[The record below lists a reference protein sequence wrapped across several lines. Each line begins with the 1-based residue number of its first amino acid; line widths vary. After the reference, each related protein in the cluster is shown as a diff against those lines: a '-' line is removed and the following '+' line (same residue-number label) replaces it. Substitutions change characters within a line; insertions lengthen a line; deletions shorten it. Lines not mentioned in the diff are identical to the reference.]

1 MKINKTSY
9 EVWTYRDT
17 NAVNMC
23 VLTRNPTRQSVC
35 SFSSFINLQ
44 EFDYYSWFFPIKY
57 DTEQLLYL
65 GIEWIDTGNK
75 GSSEYTKGMLVKVQY
90 IFMINARTRGLIHNA
105 HLRKILSFCKILNF
119 NITYLK
125 CISTNFL
132 ISCLLLQSKLGI

>member
-75 GSSEYTKGMLVKVQY
+75 GSSEYTKGMLVTVQY
-90 IFMINARTRGLIHNA
+90 IFMINARTR
-105 HLRKILSFCKILNF
+105 NF
-119 NITYLK
+119 FVQNSWFNFYSVLWITVLLK
-125 CISTNFL
+125 TNNV
-132 ISCLLLQSKLGI
+132 QSRRCDRNGNKNET